1 MKIRKLFA
9 VIVLLITCT
18 LLQAQPD
25 AGKRV
30 ILICIGGISAENFQ
44 YASTPTLDGIIRQGA
59 ISLKTR
65 GVMPTEIAP
74 NLASILGGAGPEQHG
89 VTGNSWSIAN
99 QAFEPTTRD
108 SDGYFTSIYTLIH
121 NQVPKAATGMFYDL
135 SWLGNCINPKYIS
148 RQQFIE
154 GQVMITSVALNFI
167 IKEKPVFTFIYYGL
181 PAVTGSEKGFSSAEY
196 YQSVSE
202 IDAEIA
208 KLTAGLQEAKM
219 LQNTTMIVTSDVG
232 KTTAGN
238 LAQSTSDI
246 EVPWIISGPAVQKNI
261 VIDAANDLM
270 NTSPVIAR
278 ILGLKMPPEWI
289 GRTTAEAFT
298 PKNPKTKA
306 AVYVPKP
313 MCSLAGG
320 AYPGPQQVE
329 LSVAKPGMQIYYT
342 LDGSLPGPTSAKY
355 TSPFTISRNCTLRAV
370 TISGKNASQVLT
382 RIYTFVQGIKQA
394 TLSVQPDS
402 RHPGPGVS
410 GLFDGLVGSSNPAN
424 KQWMGFEN
432 GDFEITFDC
441 GEARTIKVLGIDVLH
456 MPSECIL
463 LPVSV
468 EFYASADGIDY
479 KLLKTYYTSESD
491 KAAADGLVM
500 LSMDFD
506 NLSSRYIRIK
516 ANHAAGCAVPGAKPW
531 LLVSEVEIE

>member
-1 MKIRKLFA
+1 MQTRNIFALILLLF
-9 VIVLLITCT
+9 VSYSLY
-18 LLQAQPD
+18 AQPD

-30 ILICIGGISAENFQ
+30 ILIGIGGISAENFQ
-44 YASTPTLDGIIRQGA
+44 YASTPALDGIIRQGA

-74 NLASILGGAGPEQHG
+74 NLASILGGSGPEQHG
-89 VTGNSWSIAN
+89 VTGNSWSLTN
-99 QAFEPTTRD
+99 QAFEPTTKD

-121 NQVPKAATGMFYDL
+121 NHMPKAATGMFYDL
-135 SWLGNCINPKYIS
+135 SWLGSCINPKYIS

-154 GQVMITSVALNFI
+154 GHVMITSVALNFI
-167 IKEKPVFTFIYYGL
+167 TREKPVFTFIYYGL

-219 LQNTTMIVTSDVG
+219 LQNTTIIVTSDVG
-232 KTTAGN
+232 KTNTGC
-238 LAQSTSDI
+238 LSQSTSDI
-246 EVPWIISGPAVQKNI
+246 EVPWIIAGPTVQKNI
-261 VIDAANDLM
+261 VIDASNDLM

-278 ILGLKMPPEWI
+278 ILGLKTPPEWI
-289 GRTTAEAFT
+289 GRPTAEAFT
-298 PKNPKTKA
+298 AKNPKTKA
-306 AVYVPKP
+306 TVYVPKP

-329 LSVAKPGMQIYYT
+329 LSVAKPGLQLYYT
-342 LDGSLPGPTSAKY
+342 LDGSQPGLTSSKY
-355 TSPFTISRNCTLRAV
+355 TSPFTINSNCTLKAV

-382 RIYTFVQGIKQA
+382 RIFTFVQGVKQA
-394 TLSVQPDS
+394 TLSAQPDS
-402 RHPGPGVS
+402 RHPGSGVS

-432 GDFEITFDC
+432 GNFEITIDR
-441 GEARTIKVLGIDVLH
+441 GEASPIKVLGIDVLH

-463 LPVSV
+463 LPVAV

-479 KLLKTYYTSESD
+479 KLLKTYYTTESD
-491 KAAADGLVM
+491 NAAADGLVM

-516 ANHAAGCAVPGAKPW
+516 ANRAEGCPVPGAKPW
-531 LLVSEVEIE
+531 LMVSEVEIE